1 MNFYAL
7 KDMNISQ
14 VEKFTSDFRIIAEF
28 FRKEQAKTSD
38 CIRKYC
44 PENPTRLYQ
53 TGREHAISDL
63 IRKLEIHDK
72 KDVEE

>member
-1 MNFYAL
+1 MKTQFYSKKP
-7 KDMNISQ
+7 KDEII
-14 VEKFTSDFRIIAEF
+14 RIIAEF
-28 FRKEQAKTSD
+28 FSKEQAKTSD

>member
-1 MNFYAL
+1 MKTQFYSKKP
-7 KDMNISQ
+7 KDEIIG
-14 VEKFTSDFRIIAEF
+14 IIAEF

>member
-1 MNFYAL
+1 MKTQFYSRKP
-7 KDMNISQ
+7 KDEIIG
-14 VEKFTSDFRIIAEF
+14 IIAEF
-28 FRKEQAKTSD
+28 FSKEQAKTSD

>member
-1 MNFYAL
+1 MKSHFYSKKS
-7 KDMNISQ
+7 KDEMIG
-14 VEKFTSDFRIIAEF
+14 IIVEF
-28 FRKEQAKTSD
+28 FSKEQAKTSD

-63 IRKLEIHDK
+63 IRKLEIHDN